1 MHTHF
6 QYKAGT
12 NGYTSGQAA
21 AQCWLAP
28 IPSLSTSLA
37 EELAGELH
45 MACRV
50 KDVMTSLEQCFM
62 LEKSLRLT
70 FQTMLAIYKS
80 GFTRVPVFEG
90 DRQNIVAVMYAKD
103 LILVDPDDS
112 IQVGTVLSF
121 RSVINVKHL
130 SAFVAILSKK

>member
-1 MHTHF
+1 
-6 QYKAGT
+6 
-12 NGYTSGQAA
+12 
-21 AQCWLAP
+21 
-28 IPSLSTSLA
+28 
-37 EELAGELH
+37 
-45 MACRV
+45 
-50 KDVMTSLEQCFM
+50 M

-90 DRQNIVAVMYAKD
+90 SRQNIVAVMYAKD

-121 RSVINVKHL
+121 RWLLQL
-130 SAFVAILSKK
+130 SQQTNLGLTRKAGRKLSICLHTPARVELMSFLKMSSILC

>member
-1 MHTHF
+1 
-6 QYKAGT
+6 
-12 NGYTSGQAA
+12 
-21 AQCWLAP
+21 
-28 IPSLSTSLA
+28 
-37 EELAGELH
+37 
-45 MACRV
+45 
-50 KDVMTSLEQCFM
+50 M

-90 DRQNIVAVMYAKD
+90 SRQNIVAVMYAKD

-121 RSVINVKHL
+121 RCEQTIYCAGFGICLRNELFSDGYHAWHWARTKV
-130 SAFVAILSKK
+130 SAQIGRCANEGEGAVSMAHKNFFPRAF

>member
-1 MHTHF
+1 
-6 QYKAGT
+6 
-12 NGYTSGQAA
+12 
-21 AQCWLAP
+21 
-28 IPSLSTSLA
+28 
-37 EELAGELH
+37 
-45 MACRV
+45 
-50 KDVMTSLEQCFM
+50 MTSLEQCFM

-70 FQTMLAIYKS
+70 FQTMLAVYKS

-121 RSVINVKHL
+121 RSVFFKQLFCVDFFKLGRHRQIPKRLIEEML
-130 SAFVAILSKK
+130 SR